1 MLNFATQAAKLAG
14 DRLLSISK
22 RSVNSDA
29 GNDVKL
35 QEDVDSEMFIRET
48 LSETKIPVIGE
59 EQGGDVSLIENDEYY
74 WIVDP
79 IDGTYNYLR
88 NMPGVCV
95 SVALMKGWTPVVGAI
110 YDFTRGELFAGG
122 KGLPLTLNG
131 EKIKPN
137 WEKRMEQA
145 CLITGFP
152 SLMDYSD
159 DGMKFFIDSV
169 RKFKKVRMYGTA
181 ALAMAWVACGRA
193 DVYSETK
200 INLWDIAAGLALL
213 DAAGGAYKISGAGVE
228 GKPLCILVDAASCKE
243 FLLR

>member
-1 MLNFATQAAKLAG
+1 MLKIAVEAAKLAG
-14 DRLLSISK
+14 DRLLTISK
-22 RSVNSDA
+22 RRVNNDE

-35 QEDVDSEMFIRET
+35 QEDVDSEMFIREM
-48 LSETKIPVIGE
+48 LSKTEIPVIGE
-59 EQGGDVSLIENDEYY
+59 EQGGDVSIIENGDYY
-74 WIVDP
+74 WVVDP

-95 SVALMKGWTPVVGAI
+95 SIALMKGWQAVVGVV

-131 EKIKPN
+131 ENIVPS
-137 WEKRMEQA
+137 WEKRKSQA

-159 DGMKFFIDSV
+159 DSIKTFMDNV
-169 RKFKKVRMYGTA
+169 RQFKKVRMYGTA
-181 ALAMAWVACGRA
+181 ALAMAWVACGRV
-193 DVYSETK
+193 DVYTESK
-200 INLWDIAAGLALL
+200 IHLWDIAGGMALIES
-213 DAAGGAYKISGAGVE
+213 AGGACKISSAGVE
-228 GKPLCILVDAASCKE
+228 GKPLCILVDAASCEE